1 MTMLL
6 EEIIASLPPEP
17 LAEEIC
23 IGPFDTVVKS
33 SRWGMS
39 STFRDPCHGAWVRG
53 AGELLNR
60 PAVELARLA
69 LSERL
74 LEASLG
80 MAALNS
86 LLDIDG
92 FNFHEINASRLILEK
107 GRDKN
112 VAVVGEFPFLGKLK
126 DEVRNLWIINRSPWE
141 GEEGIEEARQFL
153 PRADVVALTA
163 SSFINHSFD
172 DLLSLCPDAYTL
184 ILGPSTPFSPLL
196 LRRGVDALCGALVDD
211 PPRVLRHIRQGS
223 SFRLIRGMKLLTV
236 FKDEYFTT

>member
-1 MTMLL
+1 MTKLL
-6 EEIIASLPPEP
+6 EKIIATLPAEP
-17 LAEEIC
+17 PVKDIY
-23 IGPFDTVVKS
+23 IGPFDTVVRS
-33 SRWGMS
+33 LRWGMS
-39 STFRDPCHGAWVRG
+39 STFRDPCHGSWVRG
-53 AGELLNR
+53 AGGLLNR

-86 LLDIDG
+86 LLDVGG
-92 FNFHEINASRLILEK
+92 FNFHEINAAHLILEK
-107 GRDKN
+107 GRNKN
-112 VAVVGEFPFLGKLK
+112 VAVVGNFPFLGKLQA
-126 DEVRNLWIINRSPWE
+126 EVKNLWIINRPPWE
-141 GEEGIEEARQFL
+141 GEKGLEEARQFL

-172 DLLSLCPDAYTL
+172 DLLSLCPGAYTL
-184 ILGPSTPFSPLL
+184 ILGPSTPFSPVL

-211 PPRVLRHIRQGS
+211 SPAVLRHLWQGS

-236 FKDEYFTT
+236 FKDEYFPT